1 MGTRTQ
7 HWESF
12 CLWLP
17 IQTGQDLKSEVE
29 NDCWVANF
37 WDLTNPKETHHWFC
51 TLSFQKWSFHCSQHG
66 NLRSSDK
73 NTDRFLLRNRA
84 KVRFSENTQYILFPL
99 IDCSRL
105 LILWGCQHPQHQGL
119 ETQSVTGLHHI
130 HEPISETCLSV
141 YGHPDILHPDRDITH
156 PENNVVTQLF
166 LELPNLSPADLR

>member
-37 WDLTNPKETHHWFC
+37 WDLANPKETHHWFC
-51 TLSFQKWSFHCSQHG
+51 TLSPQKLSFQCSQE
-66 NLRSSDK
+66 
-73 NTDRFLLRNRA
+73 T
-84 KVRFSENTQYILFPL
+84 FSPL
-99 IDCSRL
+99 IRTWAGFSWEMLQITIFWKDTIYFISTDWL
-105 LILWGCQHPQHQGL
+105 HSVLILWGSQHPQHQGL
-119 ETQSVTGLHHI
+119 ETQGLTGLQHI
-130 HEPISETCLSV
+130 QEPISKTCLRV

-166 LELPNLSPADLR
+166 LEFPNLSPAP